1 MGMYDKQFGRN
12 SASLFICRVCLSA
25 NVALLDVLF
34 HFVAKVKEKK
44 MVKRFEDLTL
54 QDDFM
59 FCKVMQNPD
68 LCKRLIEMILS
79 DTIGKITYI
88 SIQHNIN
95 TYEQAKSVRFD
106 VLVQTEDG
114 KFYDVEMQVS
124 NEKNIP
130 KRMRFYQAAIDISF
144 LDKGNFYN
152 NLNDSFIIFICT
164 FDAIGKNK
172 PIYTFENICLEDKN
186 TSLQDGTKKVI
197 INAEAFKDT
206 ENKELKEFLEYLKT
220 GKAKSEFTRRIEEM
234 IQTVKQNEQARQEY
248 RLMST
253 FEMDARYKGFSE
265 GLKQKSIETAK
276 LMKLKNFDTALIK
289 EITGL
294 PESEIEKL

>member
-1 MGMYDKQFGRN
+1 M
-12 SASLFICRVCLSA
+12 I
-25 NVALLDVLF
+25 
-34 HFVAKVKEKK
+34 KK
-44 MVKRFEDLTL
+44 FEDLTFT
-54 QDDFM
+54 DDFM
-59 FCKVMQNPD
+59 FCKVMQNSD

-106 VLVQTEDG
+106 VLLQTENG

-152 NLNDSFIIFICT
+152 DLNDSFIIFICL
-164 FDAIGKNK
+164 FDVIGKNR
-172 PIYTFENICLEDKN
+172 PVYTFENICLEDKN
-186 TSLQDGTKKVI
+186 ISLQDGTKKVI

-206 ENKELKEFLEYLKT
+206 KNKELKEFLEYLNT

-276 LMKLKNFDTALIK
+276 LMKNRGYPIS
-289 EITGL
+289 EILLMTGL

>member
-1 MGMYDKQFGRN
+1 
-12 SASLFICRVCLSA
+12 
-25 NVALLDVLF
+25 
-34 HFVAKVKEKK
+34 

-59 FCKVMQNPD
+59 FCKVMQNTY
-68 LCKRLIEMILS
+68 LCKRLIEMILA
-79 DTIGKITYI
+79 DTIGKIAYI
-88 SIQHNIN
+88 SVQHNIN
-95 TYEQAKSVRFD
+95 AYEQAKSVRFD
-106 VLVQTEDG
+106 VLVQTENG

-130 KRMRFYQAAIDISF
+130 KRIRFYQAAIDISF

-172 PIYTFENICLEDKN
+172 PIYTFENICIENKN
-186 TSLQDGTKKVI
+186 ISLQDGTKKVI
-197 INAEAFKDT
+197 INAEAFKNTKD
-206 ENKELKEFLEYLKT
+206 KELKEFLEYLKT
-220 GKAKSEFTRRIEEM
+220 GKTKSEFTRRIEEM

-265 GLKQKSIETAK
+265 GAYSTKKETAK
-276 LMKLKNFDTALIK
+276 LMKLKNFDIALIK

-294 PESEIEKL
+294 PEEEIEKL

>member
-1 MGMYDKQFGRN
+1 
-12 SASLFICRVCLSA
+12 
-25 NVALLDVLF
+25 
-34 HFVAKVKEKK
+34 

-59 FCKVMQNPD
+59 FCKVMQNEG
-68 LCKRLIEMILS
+68 LCKTLIEMILF

-88 SIQHNIN
+88 SVQHSIN

-106 VLVQTEDG
+106 VLVQTENG

-124 NEKNIP
+124 NERNIP

-152 NLNDSFIIFICT
+152 DLNESFIIFICL

-172 PIYTFENICLEDKN
+172 PVYTFENLCIEDKN
-186 TSLQDGTKKVI
+186 ISLQDGTKKVI

-294 PESEIEKL
+294 PESEIERL

>member
-1 MGMYDKQFGRN
+1 M
-12 SASLFICRVCLSA
+12 I
-25 NVALLDVLF
+25 
-34 HFVAKVKEKK
+34 KK
-44 MVKRFEDLTL
+44 FEDLTFT
-54 QDDFM
+54 DDFM
-59 FCKVMQNPD
+59 FCKVMQDPD

-88 SIQHNIN
+88 SVQHNIN

-106 VLVQTEDG
+106 VLVQTENG

-152 NLNDSFIIFICT
+152 DLNDSFIIFICL
-164 FDAIGKNK
+164 FDVIGKNK
-172 PIYTFENICLEDKN
+172 PVYTFENICLEDKN
-186 TSLQDGTKKVI
+186 ISLQDGTKKVI
-197 INAEAFKDT
+197 INAEDFKDT
-206 ENKELKEFLEYLKT
+206 KDKELKEFLEYLKT
-220 GKAKSEFTRRIEEM
+220 GQAKSEFTRRIDEM
-234 IQTVKQNEQARQEY
+234 IQAIKQNEQTRQEY

-265 GLKQKSIETAK
+265 GTYETKKETAR
-276 LMKLKNFDTALIK
+276 LMKMEKCDNNFIMR
-289 EITGL
+289 ITGL
-294 PESEIEKL
+294 SEAEIEKL

>member
-1 MGMYDKQFGRN
+1 
-12 SASLFICRVCLSA
+12 
-25 NVALLDVLF
+25 
-34 HFVAKVKEKK
+34 
-44 MVKRFEDLTL
+44 MVKRFEDLTFT
-54 QDDFM
+54 DDFM
-59 FCKVMQNPD
+59 FCKAMQNPK
-68 LCKRLIEMILS
+68 LCKKLIEMILS
-79 DTIGKITYI
+79 NTIGKIAYI

-106 VLVQTEDG
+106 VLVQTESG

-152 NLNDSFIIFICT
+152 DLNDSFIIFICT

-172 PIYTFENICLEDKN
+172 PIYTFENLCIEDKN
-186 TSLQDGTKKVI
+186 TPLQDGTRKVI
-197 INAEAFKDT
+197 INAEAFNNTK
-206 ENKELKEFLEYLKT
+206 NKELKEFLEYLKT
-220 GKAKSEFTRRIEEM
+220 GKATNEFTRRIEEV
-234 IQTVKQNEQARQEY
+234 IQTIKQNEHARQEY

-265 GLKQKSIETAK
+265 GAYSTKKETAK
-276 LMKLKNFDTALIK
+276 ILKQLGDSIQK
-289 EITGL
+289 IMQVTGL
-294 PESEIEKL
+294 PEEEIEKL

>member
-1 MGMYDKQFGRN
+1 
-12 SASLFICRVCLSA
+12 
-25 NVALLDVLF
+25 
-34 HFVAKVKEKK
+34 

-59 FCKVMQNPD
+59 FCKVMQNEG
-68 LCKRLIEMILS
+68 LCKTLIEMILF

-88 SIQHNIN
+88 SVQHSIN

-106 VLVQTEDG
+106 VLVQTENG

-130 KRMRFYQAAIDISF
+130 NRMRFYQAAIDISF

-152 NLNDSFIIFICT
+152 DLNDSFIIFICT
-164 FDAIGKNK
+164 FDAIWKNK
-172 PIYTFENICLEDKN
+172 PIYTFENICIEDKN
-186 TSLQDGTKKVI
+186 ISLQDGVKKVI
-197 INAEAFKDT
+197 INSEAFKST
-206 ENKELKEFLEYLKT
+206 EDKDLKEFLEYLKT

-265 GLKQKSIETAK
+265 GAYSTKKETAK
-276 LMKLKNFDTALIK
+276 LMKLKNFDIALIK

-294 PESEIEKL
+294 PEEEIEKL

>member
-1 MGMYDKQFGRN
+1 MRRRDKQM
-12 SASLFICRVCLSA
+12 L
-25 NVALLDVLF
+25 
-34 HFVAKVKEKK
+34 KK
-44 MVKRFEDLTL
+44 FEDLTL

-68 LCKRLIEMILS
+68 LCKKLIEMILT
-79 DTIGKITYI
+79 DTIGKIAYI

-124 NEKNIP
+124 NEKNIS

-152 NLNDSFIIFICT
+152 DLNESFIIFICL
-164 FDAIGKNK
+164 FDVLRKNRS
-172 PIYTFENICLEDKN
+172 IYTFENICLEDKN
-186 TSLQDGTKKVI
+186 ISLQDGTKKVI

-206 ENKELKEFLEYLKT
+206 KNKELKEFLEYLKT
-220 GKAKSEFTRRIEEM
+220 GKTKSEFTREIETM
-234 IQTVKQNEQARQEY
+234 IQAVKNNEQARQEY

-253 FEMDARYKGFSE
+253 FEMDARYKGIYE
-265 GLKQKSIETAK
+265 TKRETAK
-276 LMKLKNFDTALIK
+276 ILKQLGDSLQKIMQV
-289 EITGL
+289 TGL

>member
-1 MGMYDKQFGRN
+1 MKKLG
-12 SASLFICRVCLSA
+12 
-25 NVALLDVLF
+25 
-34 HFVAKVKEKK
+34 EK

-68 LCKRLIEMILS
+68 LCKRLIEMILA
-79 DTIGKITYI
+79 DIIGKIAYI
-88 SIQHNIN
+88 SVQHNIN
-95 TYEQAKSVRFD
+95 AYEQAKSVRFD
-106 VLVQTEDG
+106 VLVQTENG
-114 KFYDVEMQVS
+114 NFYDVEMQVS

-152 NLNDSFIIFICT
+152 DLNDSFIIFICL
-164 FDAIGKNK
+164 FDVIGKNT

-186 TSLQDGTKKVI
+186 ISLQDGVKKVI
-197 INAEAFKDT
+197 INAEAFKNT

-220 GKAKSEFTRRIEEM
+220 GKTKSEFTRRIEEM

-265 GLKQKSIETAK
+265 GLKQTAK
-276 LMKLKNFDTALIK
+276 LMKLKNFDIALIK

-294 PESEIEKL
+294 PEEEIEKL